1 MDTFKQL
8 IKEALT
14 PEFLKEGIDAE
25 GALDNLDKW
34 LPNLSPGPFHFY
46 DIIDDGDIDEMVDL
60 IRTYGDEEVLGD
72 YGINAWDKEDI
83 IQLANYIVSRGNKE
97 TDLIPQGKMPL
108 HLKQELDQEYFDD
121 FELKDH
127 PDKKDEFYAL
137 LLKHVPKGDFGHL
150 RREVGELFGFTN
162 VAPGSNA
169 GEMIE
174 YFRNLVLRG
183 LDIQFKSSQANEV
196 VGLGDSQPKDD
207 DEDPDDRP
215 AHEAGSFATNEEI
228 ELSSLV
234 DKDRMK
240 DAAMEGTMRGL
251 VGKVNKMMEISAKI
265 ERTLRRE
272 PELDFKVRD
281 TEMLLRHLNHQ
292 LSVLKEK
299 FKF

>member
-1 MDTFKQL
+1 MDNFKQL

-14 PEFLKEGIDAE
+14 PKFLKEEIDAE
-25 GALDNLDKW
+25 YILNNLDKW

-46 DIIDDGDIDEMVDL
+46 DIIDDGDVDEMVDL
-60 IRTYGDEEVLGD
+60 IHTYGDEEVLKD
-72 YGINAWDKEDI
+72 YGLDHWDREDVT
-83 IQLANYIVSRGNKE
+83 QLADYIISRGNKE
-97 TDLIPQGKMPL
+97 TDLAPQGKRTIG
-108 HLKQELDQEYFDD
+108 LK
-121 FELKDH
+121 
-127 PDKKDEFYAL
+127 
-137 LLKHVPKGDFGHL
+137 
-150 RREVGELFGFTN
+150 
-162 VAPGSNA
+162 
-169 GEMIE
+169 
-174 YFRNLVLRG
+174 
-183 LDIQFKSSQANEV
+183 NEV

-207 DEDPDDRP
+207 DEDPDDSP

-228 ELSSLV
+228 ELSSLI

>member
-1 MDTFKQL
+1 MTMMVEVTMMNGMS
-8 IKEALT
+8 IIGI
-14 PEFLKEGIDAE
+14 GIDH
-25 GALDNLDKW
+25 W
-34 LPNLSPGPFHFY
+34 H
-46 DIIDDGDIDEMVDL
+46 
-60 IRTYGDEEVLGD
+60 
-72 YGINAWDKEDI
+72 W
-83 IQLANYIVSRGNKE
+83 
-97 TDLIPQGKMPL
+97 
-108 HLKQELDQEYFDD
+108 
-121 FELKDH
+121 
-127 PDKKDEFYAL
+127 
-137 LLKHVPKGDFGHL
+137 
-150 RREVGELFGFTN
+150 
-162 VAPGSNA
+162 
-169 GEMIE
+169 
-174 YFRNLVLRG
+174 
-183 LDIQFKSSQANEV
+183 
-196 VGLGDSQPKDD
+196 DD

>member
-1 MDTFKQL
+1 MDNFKQL

-14 PEFLKEGIDAE
+14 PKFLKEEIDAE
-25 GALDNLDKW
+25 YILNNLDKW

-46 DIIDDGDIDEMVDL
+46 DIIDDGDVDEMVDL
-60 IRTYGDEEVLGD
+60 IHTYGDEEVLKD
-72 YGINAWDKEDI
+72 YGLDPWDRGDVT
-83 IQLANYIVSRGNKE
+83 QLADYIISRGNKE
-97 TDLIPQGKMPL
+97 TDLAPQGKRTIG
-108 HLKQELDQEYFDD
+108 LK
-121 FELKDH
+121 
-127 PDKKDEFYAL
+127 
-137 LLKHVPKGDFGHL
+137 
-150 RREVGELFGFTN
+150 
-162 VAPGSNA
+162 
-169 GEMIE
+169 
-174 YFRNLVLRG
+174 
-183 LDIQFKSSQANEV
+183 NEV